1 MVVEDMDQMS
11 FKRADKVADL
21 IKTEI
26 SEILL
31 RQINDPQVRDITVT
45 GVKVTDDL
53 HHAKVFFVR
62 MGENGCSEET
72 MKGLQRASGFLRRK
86 LGQRM
91 RLRSVPEIMF
101 MFDES
106 FEYGDRIDRLLA
118 EINKNV

>member
-53 HHAKVFFVR
+53 HHAKAF
-62 MGENGCSEET
+62 
-72 MKGLQRASGFLRRK
+72 LSGWGRTAAAKR
-86 LGQRM
+86 
-91 RLRSVPEIMF
+91 P
-101 MFDES
+101 
-106 FEYGDRIDRLLA
+106 
-118 EINKNV
+118 